1 MKTTQIFLFALLGC
15 TSFVFSQSYSGVLTH
30 TNSYFTMEPFNS
42 SYDDGSSAR
51 IFYDGNNKRIR
62 FWNTDSGT
70 SFTHIDVGNV
80 DATGNI
86 TATGNVGIGTSSPT
100 DKLHIQEGN
109 LRIFGY
115 NTSRYLRFTEANL
128 QGAFINYDGTSNIL
142 NIGVNNINSTD
153 LVNDRNSIS
162 IVRSTGNVGIG
173 TTSPSAPL
181 HINNGDDS
189 YGVILANA
197 DESSFSL
204 YAKTLTTSPNFVE
217 SFRLGLK
224 YASHEDNG
232 YISFY
237 RGGGTGGGFLGLSTS
252 GLERIRIASNGDVG
266 IGTSTPDDK
275 LTVKGRIHAEEVK
288 VDLSVP
294 GPDYVFKEGYD
305 LKSLEEVQKHIREKG
320 HLPNIPSA
328 AEMEENGVELGI
340 MNMKL
345 LEKIEELTLYTIAQE
360 KRIKHLEKENKTLR
374 SITERMAKIEALLET
389 K

>member
-1 MKTTQIFLFALLGC
+1 MKTSQIFLFALMSC

-30 TNSYFTMEPFNS
+30 TNSYFTMEPFNG
-42 SYDDGSSAR
+42 SYDDGSAAR

-80 DATGNI
+80 YATGNI
-86 TATGNVGIGTSSPT
+86 IATGN
-100 DKLHIQEGN
+100 L
-109 LRIFGY
+109 
-115 NTSRYLRFTEANL
+115 
-128 QGAFINYDGTSNIL
+128 
-142 NIGVNNINSTD
+142 
-153 LVNDRNSIS
+153 
-162 IVRSTGNVGIG
+162 GIG
-173 TTSPSAPL
+173 TTTPGAKL
-181 HINNGDDS
+181 HVNNGDNS
-189 YGVILANA
+189 YGTILANA

-266 IGTSTPDDK
+266 IGTSAPDDK

-305 LKSLEEVQKHIREKG
+305 LKSLKEVQEHIRENG

-360 KRIKHLEKENKTLR
+360 KRIQHLEKENETLK
-374 SITERMAKIEALLET
+374 SITKRMEKIEELLKT

>member
-1 MKTTQIFLFALLGC
+1 MKTSQIFLFALMGC
-15 TSFVFSQSYSGVLTH
+15 TMALGQTNTFPTSG
-30 TNSYFTMEPFNS
+30 
-42 SYDDGSSAR
+42 D
-51 IFYDGNNKRIR
+51 
-62 FWNTDSGT
+62 
-70 SFTHIDVGNV
+70 
-80 DATGNI
+80 
-86 TATGNVGIGTSSPT
+86 
-100 DKLHIQEGN
+100 
-109 LRIFGY
+109 
-115 NTSRYLRFTEANL
+115 
-128 QGAFINYDGTSNIL
+128 
-142 NIGVNNINSTD
+142 
-153 LVNDRNSIS
+153 
-162 IVRSTGNVGIG
+162 VGIG
-173 TTSPSAPL
+173 TTTPSAKL
-181 HINNGDDS
+181 HVVGQDAHFFSNSADNTLELGRDTNQKILIRAADTHLFFDWIQDEDENNPHIMYFRNLAQGTSSSNDIRFQTSSTDRLTIKASGNIGVGTTAPSALLHVNNGNNS
-189 YGVILANA
+189 YGTILANA

-305 LKSLEEVQKHIREKG
+305 LKSLKEVQEHIREKG

-328 AEMEENGVELGI
+328 QEMEENGVELGI

-345 LEKIEELTLYTIAQE
+345 LEKIEELTLYMIDMN
-360 KRIKHLEKENKTLR
+360 KRMELLEKENLKLKKE
-374 SITERMAKIEALLET
+374 SAKPE
-389 K
+389 